1 MEPQGKLTRKY
12 FLFTPKALSANANSV
27 RVVIQTC
34 DEFHTFQLETDG
46 IEYIGPVD
54 DHDANLIIW
63 SRRNPTFISTTTKYP
78 RSVPIF

>member
-1 MEPQGKLTRKY
+1 MSELLGVNASTLTSRR
-12 FLFTPKALSANANSV
+12 LE
-27 RVVIQTC
+27 IQTC

-78 RSVPIF
+78 RSVLIF